1 MFDAFTKLIAQADGL
16 AAMVADS
23 IKRMDSFNRITPGD
37 GSALMSEIGTNF
49 DRAAAAVGCSSQPHH
64 HKKARAV

>member
-37 GSALMSEIGTNF
+37 GSALMSDIGTNF
-49 DRAAAAVGCSSQPHH
+49 DRAAAVVG
-64 HKKARAV
+64 